1 MTIRSRRFQARC
13 RVAEQA
19 HSTPRA
25 PRRPCTPT
33 AWGDHPNSAGQS
45 QNPQSTRYHHGD
57 FAPGPGTSE
66 AWLAW
71 KHSMA
76 RSSWRTSNPRPHE
89 AAAQRAQNTML
100 RLVHYRHS
108 DKLFWSV
115 SPCVRPSQPR
125 PQRRSPQRHSIH
137 FEDTGDTLYHTQPC
151 LAYLY
156 LIPQLEYLSIPSTT
170 TEQQQCRITRP
181 HCATVCHG
189 SPPSCARAPMLR
201 PSPTDTTHTSEFGAK
216 VIREIRQQKKRGQ
229 EALCMAP

>member
-1 MTIRSRRFQARC
+1 MTHSDDPIHTSRTAVPKLYRGTTPLCRFI
-13 RVAEQA
+13 EP
-19 HSTPRA
+19 STMET
-25 PRRPCTPT
+25 TPT
-33 AWGDHPNSAGQS
+33 QPHCVSVQTQHTRTTADWRSNHTKRLHSAHK
-45 QNPQSTRYHHGD
+45 TRC
-57 FAPGPGTSE
+57 
-66 AWLAW
+66 
-71 KHSMA
+71 
-76 RSSWRTSNPRPHE
+76 
-89 AAAQRAQNTML
+89 
-100 RLVHYRHS
+100 YRHS

-125 PQRRSPQRHSIH
+125 PQRRLPQRHSIH

-151 LAYLY
+151 PAYLY
-156 LIPQLEYLSIPSTT
+156 LIHRLEYLSIPSTT

-216 VIREIRQQKKRGQ
+216 VIREIRQQKNWGQ